1 MTQHICVRYVM
12 LYYYSRLR
20 NKFKLWWTGR
30 GNLPVLT
37 IQVYKQQCEISE
49 EMDAFA
55 NFTWPNITD
64 GEMENKI
71 QIKDLIDVE
80 WDASKEG
87 NEL

>member
-1 MTQHICVRYVM
+1 M

-30 GNLPVLT
+30 GNLPVLA

-49 EMDAFA
+49 ERDAFA
-55 NFTWPNITD
+55 NFTLPNITD
-64 GEMENKI
+64 SEMENKI

-80 WDASKEG
+80 RDASKEG
-87 NEL
+87 NKT